1 MKRSFRILSV
11 KRVRRPFFFGIKE
24 EYYRTCG
31 AKYVQE
37 GAATGEGKHSFV
49 ASYIIGRELS
59 SAARASMCF
68 YAGGKRQG
76 LTESLSSA

>member
-1 MKRSFRILSV
+1 MY
-11 KRVRRPFFFGIKE
+11 KRVRRLE
-24 EYYRTCG
+24 
-31 AKYVQE
+31 
-37 GAATGEGKHSFV
+37 GEGKHSFV